1 MERIAVY
8 PALAKNV
15 CCERPRGARCRA
27 RLLRSSD
34 GAVLSGSSAVRAGS
48 SVVRTCSSVVRAGVS
63 AVRTC
68 SSVVRPRSS
77 AGVQAA
83 ADMSVR
89 DAAVAGAAAWSRAAQ
104 QVSRTSAAVPQIRE
118 DRDDR

>member
-34 GAVLSGSSAVRAGS
+34 GAVQSGASAVRVCT
-48 SVVRTCSSVVRAGVS
+48 SVVRRCSPVVLTCIAGLRACSSVVL
-63 AVRTC
+63 
-68 SSVVRPRSS
+68 PRSS

-89 DAAVAGAAAWSRAAQ
+89 DAVVAGAAAWSRAAQ

-118 DRDDR
+118 ASDDR